1 MRDRQRGEPKKKI
14 QKERVM
20 GEKPRKK
27 LKGGMGKREG
37 KGRKKS
43 VT

>member
-1 MRDRQRGEPKKKI
+1 MRDRQRGEPKKKDI
-14 QKERVM
+14 ERTSD
-20 GEKPRKK
+20 GRETEKK